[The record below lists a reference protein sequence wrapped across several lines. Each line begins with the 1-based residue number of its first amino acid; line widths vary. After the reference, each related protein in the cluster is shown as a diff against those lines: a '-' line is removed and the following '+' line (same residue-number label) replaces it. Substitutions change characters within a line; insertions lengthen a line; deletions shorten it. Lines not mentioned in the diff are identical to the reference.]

1 MTAMPTNPATAPGRL
16 SIKIPKTGHKSGDSA
31 GIPGFVP
38 LCRMPGK
45 GYSGVMKNMKNIRKY
60 LMVSAVS
67 GVVILTGCGGTKDKQ
82 KLEADRPV
90 ESLYNQAAD
99 SLDRGEYNESARLFE
114 EVERQHPY
122 SQWATQAELMAAF
135 SYYKN
140 TRYDE
145 AILALERFMELHPGN
160 PSTDYALYLKALCFY
175 EQISDVARDQ
185 EMTRLA
191 LDSLDTLISRYP
203 DSNYARDASLKRDLT
218 RDHLAGKE
226 MEIGRYYL
234 KSGQTN
240 AAMNRFLAVVKNF
253 QTTTHVPE
261 ALHRLVEIY
270 MTLGLQGEASRVA
283 AVLGHNYPGSPWYEE
298 SFKLLTPELR
308 KQLMEDR
315 SWVDKTVDSLF
326 KPE

>member
-1 MTAMPTNPATAPGRL
+1 M
-16 SIKIPKTGHKSGDSA
+16 
-31 GIPGFVP
+31 
-38 LCRMPGK
+38 
-45 GYSGVMKNMKNIRKY
+45 RKY
-60 LMVSAVS
+60 LLFSAVAS
-67 GVVILTGCGGTKDKQ
+67 LALTGCGSSGDKQ

-99 SLDRGEYNESARLFE
+99 SMDRGEYNEAARLFE

-122 SQWATQAELMAAF
+122 SQWATQAEMMAAF

-145 AILALERFMELHPGN
+145 AVLALDRFMELHPGN
-160 PSTDYALYLKALCFY
+160 ANTDYALYLKALCFY
-175 EQISDVARDQ
+175 EQITDVARDQ
-185 EMTRLA
+185 EMTKLA
-191 LDSLDTLISRYP
+191 LDSLETLTSRYP
-203 DSNYARDASLKRDLT
+203 DSSYARDAGLKRDLT
-218 RDHLAGKE
+218 LDHLAGKE

-234 KSGQTN
+234 KANQTN
-240 AAMNRFLAVVKNF
+240 AAMNRFLMVVKNY

-270 MTLGLQGEASRVA
+270 LTLGLQDEAARVA
-283 AVLGHNYPGSPWYEE
+283 SVLGYNYPGSEWYED

-308 KQLMEDR
+308 QRVLDER

>member
-1 MTAMPTNPATAPGRL
+1 MM
-16 SIKIPKTGHKSGDSA
+16 
-31 GIPGFVP
+31 
-38 LCRMPGK
+38 
-45 GYSGVMKNMKNIRKY
+45 NIRKY
-60 LMVSAVS
+60 LLFSAVAS
-67 GVVILTGCGGTKDKQ
+67 LVVLTGCGANKEKQ
-82 KLEADRPV
+82 KLEPDRPV

-99 SLDRGEYNESARLFE
+99 SLDRGEYNEAARLFE

-135 SYYKN
+135 SYYRK

-145 AILALERFMELHPGN
+145 AILALDRFMELHPGN
-160 PSTDYALYLKALCFY
+160 PNTDYALYLKSLCFY
-175 EQISDVARDQ
+175 EQITDVARDQ

-191 LDSLDTLISRYP
+191 LESLETLINRYP
-203 DSNYARDASLKRDLT
+203 DSNYARDAALKRDLT
-218 RDHLAGKE
+218 LDHLAGKE

-240 AAMNRFLAVVKNF
+240 AAMNRFLAVVKNY

-283 AVLGHNYPGSPWYEE
+283 AVLGYNYPGSTWYED

-308 KQLMEDR
+308 KQVLENR

-326 KPE
+326 RPE

>member
-1 MTAMPTNPATAPGRL
+1 MKKLGHYILLTTVSCSLLLTAC
-16 SIKIPKTGHKSGDSA
+16 SSSGE
-31 GIPGFVP
+31 
-38 LCRMPGK
+38 
-45 GYSGVMKNMKNIRKY
+45 
-60 LMVSAVS
+60 
-67 GVVILTGCGGTKDKQ
+67 KQ
-82 KLEADRPV
+82 KLESDRPV

-99 SLDRGEYNESARLFE
+99 MLDKGEYNEAARLFE

-122 SQWATQAELMAAF
+122 SQWATQAEMMAAF
-135 SYYKN
+135 SYYKK

-145 AILALERFMELHPGN
+145 AILALDRFLELHPGN
-160 PSTDYALYLKALCFY
+160 PSSDYALYLKALCFY

-191 LDSLDTLISRYP
+191 LDSFDTLINRYP
-203 DSNYARDASLKRDLT
+203 DSRYARDSIFKRDLT
-218 RDHLAGKE
+218 LDHLAGKE

-234 KSGQTN
+234 KSKQTN
-240 AAMNRFLAVVKNF
+240 AAMNRFLSVVKNY

-270 MTLGLQGEASRVA
+270 MTLGLQGEATRVA
-283 AVLGHNYPGSPWYEE
+283 SVLGHNYPGSTWYED
-298 SFKLLTPELR
+298 SYKLLTPELR
-308 KQLMEDR
+308 QKLIEDR

>member
-1 MTAMPTNPATAPGRL
+1 MQKHTR
-16 SIKIPKTGHKSGDSA
+16 KILLVSAFGSMMVLAACGSSGD
-31 GIPGFVP
+31 
-38 LCRMPGK
+38 K
-45 GYSGVMKNMKNIRKY
+45 K
-60 LMVSAVS
+60 
-67 GVVILTGCGGTKDKQ
+67 
-82 KLEADRPV
+82 KLEANRPV

-99 SLDRGEYNESARLFE
+99 SLDKGQYNEAARLFE

-122 SQWATQAELMAAF
+122 SQWATQAEMMAAF

-145 AILALERFMELHPGN
+145 AILALDRFMELHPGN
-160 PSTDYALYLKALCFY
+160 PNTDYALYLKALCFY
-175 EQISDVARDQ
+175 EQITDVARDQ
-185 EMTRLA
+185 EMTQLA
-191 LDSLDTLISRYP
+191 LESLETLINRYP
-203 DSNYARDASLKRDLT
+203 DSRYARDATLKRDLT
-218 RDHLAGKE
+218 LDHLAGKE

-234 KSGQTN
+234 KANQTN
-240 AAMNRFLAVVKNF
+240 AAMNRFLSVVRNY

-270 MTLGLQGEASRVA
+270 LTLGLQGEATRVA
-283 AVLGHNYPGSPWYEE
+283 AVLGHNYPGSQWYED

-308 KQLMEDR
+308 KQVMEDR

>member
-1 MTAMPTNPATAPGRL
+1 
-16 SIKIPKTGHKSGDSA
+16 
-31 GIPGFVP
+31 
-38 LCRMPGK
+38 
-45 GYSGVMKNMKNIRKY
+45 MKNMPRY
-60 LMVSAVS
+60 LLLSVTASLL
-67 GVVILTGCGGTKDKQ
+67 LTACGSDGDKK
-82 KLEADRPV
+82 KLEADKPV
-90 ESLYNQAAD
+90 EQLYNQAAD
-99 SLDRGEYNESARLFE
+99 ALDRGEFGESARLFE

-135 SYYKN
+135 SYYKR

-145 AILALERFMELHPGN
+145 AVLALDRFLELHPGN
-160 PSTDYALYLKALCFY
+160 PSSDYALYLKALCFY
-175 EQISDVARDQ
+175 EQITDVARDQ
-185 EMTRLA
+185 EMTKLA
-191 LDSLDTLISRYP
+191 LESLDTLINRYP

-218 RDHLAGKE
+218 LDHLAGKE

-283 AVLGHNYPGSPWYEE
+283 AVLGHNYPGSQWYED

-308 KQLMEDR
+308 QRVLENR
-315 SWVDKTVDSLF
+315 SWVDRTVDSLF

>member
-1 MTAMPTNPATAPGRL
+1 MVFGPFGVNFR
-16 SIKIPKTGHKSGDSA
+16 
-31 GIPGFVP
+31 GIPGADGRVFP
-38 LCRMPGK
+38 F
-45 GYSGVMKNMKNIRKY
+45 SGRAGQAILALMKNMSRALNNVLLLTATGS
-60 LMVSAVS
+60 LMLVAGCSGSSAE
-67 GVVILTGCGGTKDKQ
+67 KK

-99 SLDRGEYNESARLFE
+99 TLDRGEFNEAARLFE

-122 SQWATQAELMAAF
+122 SQWATQAELMAAY
-135 SYYKN
+135 SYYKKG
-140 TRYDE
+140 RYDE
-145 AILALERFMELHPGN
+145 SILALDRFLELHPGS
-160 PSTDYALYLKALCFY
+160 PSSDYALYLKALCFY
-175 EQISDVARDQ
+175 EQITDVARDQ
-185 EMTRLA
+185 EMTALA
-191 LDSLDTLISRYP
+191 LESLNTLINRYP
-203 DSNYARDASLKRDLT
+203 DSNYARDAIFKRDLT
-218 RDHLAGKE
+218 LDHLAGKE

-234 KSGQTN
+234 KRGETN
-240 AAMNRFLAVVKNF
+240 AAMNRFLAVIKNY

-283 AVLGHNYPGSPWYEE
+283 AVLGHNYPGSPWYED

-308 KQLMEDR
+308 KRLMEDR

>member
-1 MTAMPTNPATAPGRL
+1 M
-16 SIKIPKTGHKSGDSA
+16 I
-31 GIPGFVP
+31 
-38 LCRMPGK
+38 
-45 GYSGVMKNMKNIRKY
+45 NIRKY
-60 LMVSAVS
+60 LLLSTVASLA
-67 GVVILTGCGGTKDKQ
+67 LTGCGSSGEKQ

-99 SLDRGEYNESARLFE
+99 SMDRGEFNEAARLFE

-122 SQWATQAELMAAF
+122 SQWATQAEMMAAF

-145 AILALERFMELHPGN
+145 AILALDRFMELHPGN
-160 PSTDYALYLKALCFY
+160 PNTDYALYLKALCFY
-175 EQISDVARDQ
+175 EQITDVARDQ

-191 LDSLDTLISRYP
+191 LESLETLTTRYP
-203 DSNYARDASLKRDLT
+203 DSAYARDAALKRDLT
-218 RDHLAGKE
+218 LDHLAGKE

-234 KSGQTN
+234 KAKQTN
-240 AAMNRFLAVVKNF
+240 AAMNRFLAVVKNY
-253 QTTTHVPE
+253 QSTTHVPE

-283 AVLGHNYPGSPWYEE
+283 AVLGHNYPGSDWYED

-308 KQLMEDR
+308 QRVMEER

-326 KPE
+326 RPD